1 MRSVKQEVVDGCRKE
16 DKKRR
21 DLPGPTAV
29 GAWALTIA
37 NRAGQLWAGVF
48 GRGRAT
54 RGRGWP

>member
-1 MRSVKQEVVDGCRKE
+1 MRSVKQEVVAGGRKE
-16 DKKRR
+16 DKEE
-21 DLPGPTAV
+21 GPTAV

>member
-29 GAWALTIA
+29 GAW
-37 NRAGQLWAGVF
+37 
-48 GRGRAT
+48 
-54 RGRGWP
+54 P